1 MDVERRMDVQ
11 REPAGT
17 PVKPADDRP
26 DQAAPEAGR
35 AIALDEAEGLDRL
48 AKILLAVVPALTV
61 ALAAVGSATGGLAR
75 MFRDQTG
82 VARASIGL
90 IFLSFALAALARRPT
105 ATASG
110 QPARSP
116 RLQRLRGAMLLLSG
130 LTLVVGIAWAFDA
143 QISVMGRGQA
153 PAVTGTVT
161 PTASG
166 DQLDA
171 TVVASGVKSSNRIVV
186 FAYASSDEHGD
197 TG

>member
-1 MDVERRMDVQ
+1 MRVHQHEVGTQ
-11 REPAGT
+11 AQPAEPGSA
-17 PVKPADDRP
+17 PASEP
-26 DQAAPEAGR
+26 DAAAPPPEPVAPPDDGLGEADTLNR
-35 AIALDEAEGLDRL
+35 MS
-48 AKILLAVVPALTV
+48 KILLAVVPALTV

-105 ATASG
+105 VTASG

-186 FAYASSDEHGD
+186 FAYAS
-197 TG
+197 